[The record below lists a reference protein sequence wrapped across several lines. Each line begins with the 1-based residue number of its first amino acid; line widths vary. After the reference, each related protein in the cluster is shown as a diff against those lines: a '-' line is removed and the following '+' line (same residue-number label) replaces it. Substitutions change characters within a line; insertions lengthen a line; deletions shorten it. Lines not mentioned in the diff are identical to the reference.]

1 MVLVDSSIWIESAR
15 RDGDIGIKVALEA
28 LLEEYEAAT
37 TSPVLLEVLGG
48 SRKEE
53 RKRMAGYFSIIPH
66 FQADAQDWEKAIS
79 VGWMMRDKGFVLP
92 WNDILIAAV
101 ALRRNLRVFAK
112 DQHFDS
118 LGLLTG
124 MRLYRPGYG
133 GTYTEEDPGA
143 EGV

>member
-15 RDGDIGIKVALEA
+15 RDGDIGTKVALEA

-66 FQADAQDWEKAIS
+66 FHVDAQDWEKAIS
-79 VGWMMRDKGFVLP
+79 VGWMMRDKGFSLP

-101 ALRRNLRVFAK
+101 ALRRNLRVYAK
-112 DQHFDS
+112 DEHFES
-118 LGLLTG
+118 MGLIAG
-124 MRLYRPGYG
+124 VRLYHPGYG
-133 GTYTEEDPGA
+133 GTYTAEDPGT

>member
-15 RDGDIGIKVALEA
+15 RDGDIGIKVALET

-53 RKRMAGYFSIIPH
+53 RKRMASYFSIIPH

-79 VGWMMRDKGFVLP
+79 VGRMMRDKGHVLP
-92 WNDILIAAV
+92 WNDSLIAAV
-101 ALRRNLRVFAK
+101 AMRRNLRVYAK
-112 DQHFDS
+112 DKHFDA

-124 MRLYRPGYG
+124 VRLYRPGYG
-133 GTYTEEDPGA
+133 GNYTEEDQGA